1 MGILND
7 LNTDCIR
14 LTTLL
19 VNRGLS
25 FSIDRILALTLKTS
39 EKQPT
44 NRTEK
49 LHTLITQRKFDKTD
63 NNENA
68 FYC

>member
-1 MGILND
+1 MLND

-25 FSIDRILALTLKTS
+25 FSIDRIFALALKMG
-39 EKQPT
+39 EKQPA
-44 NRTEK
+44 NKTEK
-49 LHTLITQRKFDKTD
+49 LYTLITQRKFDRSGE
-63 NNENA
+63 NENE
-68 FYC
+68 FFR